1 MPRCEIAGPRNAF
14 IDSLYN
20 SHEGT
25 FCWTPYAGDCA
36 MDRASQVALVGKNPP
51 TNVGDIRCMGLI
63 PGSGKS
69 PGGGHGNPFQYLHL
83 ENPIDRGALWA
94 SL

>member
-1 MPRCEIAGPRNAF
+1 
-14 IDSLYN
+14 
-20 SHEGT
+20 
-25 FCWTPYAGDCA
+25 